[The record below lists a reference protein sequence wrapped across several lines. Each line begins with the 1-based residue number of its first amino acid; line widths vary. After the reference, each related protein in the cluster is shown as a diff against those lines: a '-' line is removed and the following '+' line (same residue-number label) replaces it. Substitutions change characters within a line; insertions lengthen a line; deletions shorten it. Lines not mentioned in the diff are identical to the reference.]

1 MHTGRTTGWS
11 GRLDWPPPAPTHAPA
26 PSPVHAPAPG
36 RHRKPDTGAAGLVVP
51 AQRVGPED
59 SSPRVVIDPLTDTA
73 PVGGLHKFDLG
84 MVPASVTPPPSWR
97 RAAWFAIGSSAAALG
112 GLMFATTLL
121 ANHSTD
127 IEGLELP
134 SMPRGGQYPPLLR
147 DPYFLTGDPTRPS
160 AADGSSSA
168 PTSAVSPNQLVAGP
182 MPTRTPEPAAPGED
196 SDDDADP
203 GTPGSGAPGTNPPP
217 HPSTPPTTEAPQL
230 LQLTDTDA
238 MQQRGEQYY
247 AAISAGDLPGAYAMT
262 TGDLRAEGYESFAS
276 RYSHATRVEVVQ
288 VYVTPTSTAHTLRL
302 TLPDGSVVTER
313 RVLRYEMA
321 DSPMITADDPVS

>member
-1 MHTGRTTGWS
+1 M
-11 GRLDWPPPAPTHAPA
+11 
-26 PSPVHAPAPG
+26 
-36 RHRKPDTGAAGLVVP
+36 P

-121 ANHSTD
+121 ANHTTS

-134 SMPRGGQYPPLLR
+134 SMPRGGEYPQLR

-160 AADGSSSA
+160 AADGSS
-168 PTSAVSPNQLVAGP
+168 TSATPSSVSPNQLAAFPVP
-182 MPTRTPEPAAPGED
+182 TPTRTPEPGGAVAPGEG
-196 SDDDADP
+196 SDEDEDP

-217 HPSTPPTTEAPQL
+217 QPSKPPTTEAPQL

-262 TGDLRAEGYESFAS
+262 TGPLRAEGYESFAS

-321 DSPMITADDPVS
+321 DSPMIASDEPVS